1 MVAIPQ
7 GLPGA
12 TEGPLR
18 DLHAADH
25 LIRRAVDVLERILH
39 AVRVNGSFSISDAEE
54 AAKNLLLSIEAS
66 DALLVA
72 FFSAGTSSVN
82 LAREAVNV
90 CILSGKMGMELSYVP
105 EKLRRVALAGFLSDV
120 GLARVPAEILGK
132 PGALTPDER
141 AVVENHQRECAKLFQ
156 ARGPEYTW
164 LAEVFERRYKRTTGP
179 RGPDTELDEYAAI
192 IRLADIYESLVHHR
206 PFRQRLATLE
216 ALGEILRRDRPS
228 FSDRI
233 LRVLI
238 RILSTFPVGSLV
250 RLNTGD
256 IARVA
261 VKNKDFPFRPV
272 VEVLVRHGER
282 LREPVVIDL
291 SQSPLHH
298 IQDAVTEEAL
308 SESGPSGYP
317 AGG

>member
-164 LAEVFERRYKRTTGP
+164 LAEVFERRYKRTTWTARPRHRARRIRGHHPPRGYLRKPRPSSAVSPTPCDARGP
-179 RGPDTELDEYAAI
+179 RGDP
-192 IRLADIYESLVHHR
+192 
-206 PFRQRLATLE
+206 
-216 ALGEILRRDRPS
+216 
-228 FSDRI
+228 
-233 LRVLI
+233 
-238 RILSTFPVGSLV
+238 
-250 RLNTGD
+250 
-256 IARVA
+256 
-261 VKNKDFPFRPV
+261 
-272 VEVLVRHGER
+272 
-282 LREPVVIDL
+282 
-291 SQSPLHH
+291 
-298 IQDAVTEEAL
+298 
-308 SESGPSGYP
+308 P
-317 AGG
+317 AGSAKFL